1 MHEMAVVESHN
12 TTAAAIRFTSHLSH
26 SSGTVSPPPPPPLAV
41 RSFAV
46 PGPPCTCPRC
56 PPPRP
61 AQPLILTAKKGHDR
75 VLAGQVRAAAVPSI
89 FSVTPSRG
97 ARQLG
102 ASPKSRRNKSCRPR
116 TQNAQQSISATVS
129 VTANVIGVIRP
140 RAWLPLHPVAPWHQ
154 DSCSS

>member
-1 MHEMAVVESHN
+1 MSKAPPTGRSSFLFLVVQWIFAPGS
-12 TTAAAIRFTSHLSH
+12 AAH
-26 SSGTVSPPPPPPLAV
+26 SDGEKGA
-41 RSFAV
+41 
-46 PGPPCTCPRC
+46 
-56 PPPRP
+56 
-61 AQPLILTAKKGHDR
+61 LTAKKGHDR

-129 VTANVIGVIRP
+129 VALGQACPTM
-140 RAWLPLHPVAPWHQ
+140 
-154 DSCSS
+154 